1 MFGMDSVKLILVA
14 STVLLVV
21 SVGFYFY
28 QSYSLDGLSSDSA
41 YCFNRVLPEI
51 GEISQAIRLKQ
62 EELNKDQ
69 KRGIET
75 NRYVEKRAY
84 ESGIRYDFLTLG
96 QPREYPNNREGYIDV
111 KSEISPAGKR
121 GSQSFD
127 RRDIVKFLFYLEGR
141 TNGLK
146 VTSLLLD
153 RPSEDREKWSM
164 RLEITERKPLKK
176 TTP

>member
-14 STVLLVV
+14 SAVLLVV
-21 SVGFYFY
+21 SVGFYFF
-28 QSYSLDGLSSDSA
+28 QSHNLDTLSSESA
-41 YCFNRVLPEI
+41 YCFNRALPEV
-51 GEISQAIRLKQ
+51 GQISQAISLKQ
-62 EELNKDQ
+62 EELSKDQ

-84 ESGIRYDFLTLG
+84 ESGIRYEHLSLG

-111 KSEISPAGKR
+111 KNEISPAGKR
-121 GSQSFD
+121 GRQAFS

-153 RPSEDREKWSM
+153 HPTEDREQWSV
-164 RLEITERKPLKK
+164 RLEITERRPLKK
-176 TTP
+176 NP